1 MEEAKT
7 LVVDI
12 VTWNSRPYLPNVFE
26 SFGTQTSRDFTVTVV
41 DNASHD
47 GTVSWL
53 QEARPSVTVLRNFRN
68 QGFAR
73 GHNQGI
79 ALALSRW
86 PEAEWPRRYV
96 LVANPDLELAP
107 ECIGRLIAAMDAD
120 PGLAACAPKLLTAR
134 AVGQDE
140 GRMVTERTNAIDST
154 GLQIAKSRRVTDRG
168 AGEEDRGQYDG
179 RTDVFGFSGAC
190 VCFRASALV
199 DAKLGG
205 EFFDEDF
212 FAYREDV
219 DLAWR
224 MRRLGMRARLVPDAI
239 AWHVRTAAPAKTPGL
254 FAAWKNRSRR
264 PPHITFFSTRN
275 QSWTVWK
282 NDELWNAMCHAP
294 WVAAHGALLFLASF
308 FSWSTFRGNVA
319 ATAGGVKMW
328 KKRRELSRR
337 ARVSGRDMR
346 KWFV

>member
-1 MEEAKT
+1 MEEAKK

-12 VTWNSRPYLPNVFE
+12 VTWNSRPYLPNLFE
-26 SFGTQTSRDFTVTVV
+26 SFGSQTSRDFTVTVV
-41 DNASHD
+41 DNASQD
-47 GTVSWL
+47 GTVAWM
-53 QEARPSVTVLRNFRN
+53 QEIQPTATVLRNFRN

-86 PEAEWPRRYV
+86 PEAEWPHRYV
-96 LVANPDLELAP
+96 LVANPDLEFAP
-107 ECIGRLIAAMDAD
+107 ECIDRLIAAMDAD
-120 PGLAACAPKLLTAR
+120 PGLASCGPKLLSAR
-134 AVGQDE
+134 AVGQEE
-140 GRMVTERTNAIDST
+140 GRMVTERTSAIDST

-212 FAYREDV
+212 FAYREDT

-224 MRRLGMRARLVPDAI
+224 MRRLGMRARLVPDAV
-239 AWHVRTAAPAKTPGL
+239 AWHIRTAAPAKTPGL

-264 PPHITFFSTRN
+264 APHITYFSTRN
-275 QSWTVWK
+275 QLWMVWK
-282 NDELWNAMCHAP
+282 NDEFWNAARHAP
-294 WVAAHGALLFLASF
+294 WVALHAALLFFASF
-308 FSWSTFRGNVA
+308 VSWSACRGNA
-319 ATAGGVKMW
+319 AALAGAMKML

-337 ARVSGRDMR
+337 ARVSGREMR
-346 KWFV
+346 NWFV